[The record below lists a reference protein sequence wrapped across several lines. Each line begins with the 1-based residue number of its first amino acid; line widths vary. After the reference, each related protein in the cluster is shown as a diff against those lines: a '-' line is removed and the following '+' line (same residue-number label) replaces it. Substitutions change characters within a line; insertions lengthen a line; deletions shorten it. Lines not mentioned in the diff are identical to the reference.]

1 MSHQRTLDS
10 PRTADAVAGVGDAG
24 KFRFALSDR
33 SLLNRHHFYHFSNA
47 EHPVKSG
54 MQLRE
59 NKTHKAAAAQNH
71 IRVPTSSFHQ
81 SSWVRLSA
89 DYLALIAAGDRLHRR
104 RRVHPHYYPTLGARR
119 QHPNYHQRR
128 QHFPANRYPRLIY
141 QNELFAVSRHL
152 L

>member
-10 PRTADAVAGVGDAG
+10 PRTADAVTAVADAG
-24 KFRFALSDR
+24 KFSFDLSER

-47 EHPVKSG
+47 EHRVKSG

-71 IRVPTSSFHQ
+71 IRVPVSSFHQ

-89 DYLALIAAGDRLHRR
+89 DYLALIAAGDP
-104 RRVHPHYYPTLGARR
+104 VHHGRNL
-119 QHPNYHQRR
+119 QRPIFCAFR
-128 QHFPANRYPRLIY
+128 IRSQ
-141 QNELFAVSRHL
+141 
-152 L
+152 